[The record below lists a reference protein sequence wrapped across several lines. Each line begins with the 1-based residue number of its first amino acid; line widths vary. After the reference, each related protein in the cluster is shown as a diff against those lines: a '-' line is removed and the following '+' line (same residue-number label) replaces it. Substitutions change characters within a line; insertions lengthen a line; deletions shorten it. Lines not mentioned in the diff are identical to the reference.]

1 VSNRIDTTQD
11 FRLCGV
17 ALGLTKL
24 LEDVDIEVV
33 CSCIAISYTSGI
45 GQLQVTMSCRPTV
58 DQTAWTVLEVYTST
72 YYLTECNCACL
83 SINDLLH
90 VSEMDLMDATRT
102 GQFVEIVMSSLHK
115 IRIKL
120 TCYRTY
126 VGYTRV
132 LLSSRTAAYCCIL
145 SSPVHWLVEHAGT
158 MCSYK

>member
-1 VSNRIDTTQD
+1 
-11 FRLCGV
+11 
-17 ALGLTKL
+17 
-24 LEDVDIEVV
+24 
-33 CSCIAISYTSGI
+33 
-45 GQLQVTMSCRPTV
+45 M
-58 DQTAWTVLEVYTST
+58 LEVYTST

-132 LLSSRTAAYCCIL
+132 LLSSRTAAYTAAFC
-145 SSPVHWLVEHAGT
+145 HRQFTWLVEHAGT